1 MSLRLIPM
9 RTLLLV
15 LALAMAVA
23 GCGGSV
29 LTTAGRAEWAPTV
42 PVELTLGIGDVLEIS
57 YFKAYSSEGSYRLEV
72 GDAIQ
77 VQVVSSGITGP
88 YRLQAG
94 DEIEIIVRS
103 GVVQGPYK
111 ILPDG
116 KCTLPLLGSIVL
128 RGMTVEEARNQ
139 LLSEYQGHYDDP
151 SLDVLVTQSTSDQ
164 IVHDVTILPD
174 GTGTLRQIGV
184 VQLRGLTVKAVTDTL
199 TARYSEHFSQ
209 PRVDV
214 VITRSRERV
223 TDFFSVLFQRPGGAV
238 REVTI
243 NEEGTLDLPLIQ
255 PIDVLGRPLR
265 EVRNEIAAAYKDV
278 LPELSVTTSLLSRGQ
293 RTVTV
298 LGEVKQAGV
307 FETAYRISALQAIAY
322 AGGFTDRARR
332 SQVILVRPGPTGRL
346 TVRSLNLDSA
356 LDFDDP
362 QLLSVA
368 VQPYDIVYVPR
379 TPIGNVN
386 AFVDQYLRRMIPL
399 DLGFGVGYTV
409 NQ

>member
-1 MSLRLIPM
+1 MS
-9 RTLLLV
+9 
-15 LALAMAVA
+15 
-23 GCGGSV
+23 
-29 LTTAGRAEWAPTV
+29 AGRAEWAPTV
-42 PVELTLGIGDVLEIS
+42 PIDLDLGVGDVLEVS

-77 VQVVSSGITGP
+77 VRVASSGITGP

-116 KCTLPLLGSIVL
+116 KCTLPLLGSVVL
-128 RGMTVEEARNQ
+128 RGMTVEEARSQ
-139 LLSEYQGHYDDP
+139 LLSEYARHYDDP
-151 SLDVLVTQSTSDQ
+151 SLDVLVSQPTSDQ
-164 IVHDVTILPD
+164 IVQDVTILPD
-174 GTGTLRQIGV
+174 GTGTLRQVGV
-184 VQLRGLTVKAVTDTL
+184 VDLRGLTVQAVTDML
-199 TARYSEHFSQ
+199 TERYSEHFSQ
-209 PRVDV
+209 PRVEV

-243 NEEGTLDLPLIQ
+243 NEEGVLDLPLIQ
-255 PIDVLGRPLR
+255 PINALGRPLR
-265 EVRNEIAAAYKDV
+265 EVRAEIAGAYQAV

-298 LGEVKQAGV
+298 LGEVKHAGV
-307 FETAYRISALQAIAY
+307 FETAYRVSALQAIAY

-332 SQVILVRPGPTGRL
+332 SQVLLVRPGPTGRL

-356 LDFDDP
+356 LDLDDAS
-362 QLLSVA
+362 LLAVA
-368 VQPYDIVYVPR
+368 VQPHDIVFVPR

-386 AFVDQYLRRMIPL
+386 AFVEQYLRNMIPL

-409 NQ
+409 NK